1 MNLFK
6 WRRCFFQKRVE
17 GSEKEEEFFFF
28 LKARFFFYFECTYVQ
43 VCISLYSKF
52 KLFSFS
58 EFMQELLTFVLILS
72 ISSTCLCR
80 GLVEDTSGG
89 FNVLDYGAVGDGQTD
104 DSQVYELVSQHFIY
118 FFVFA
123 FYFLIYAFKE
133 LKGEEGILVSLL

>member
-6 WRRCFFQKRVE
+6 WRRCFSQKRVE
-17 GSEKEEEFFFF
+17 GSEKEEDFFFF
-28 LKARFFFYFECTYVQ
+28 LKSTIFFYFECTYVQ
-43 VCISLYSKF
+43 VCISLYSKL

-58 EFMQELLTFVLILS
+58 EYMQELLTFVLILS

>member
-17 GSEKEEEFFFF
+17 GSEKEEDFFFF
-28 LKARFFFYFECTYVQ
+28 LKSTIFFYFECTYVQ
-43 VCISLYSKF
+43 VCISLYSKL

-58 EFMQELLTFVLILS
+58 EYMQELLTFVLILS

-104 DSQVYELVSQHFIY
+104 DSQVYELLSTFHLFLCLCFI
-118 FFVFA
+118 FLCTPNGVF
-123 FYFLIYAFKE
+123 
-133 LKGEEGILVSLL
+133 G